1 MYNVAEQYKDSDPGQ
16 ARHWYEL
23 AAQVG
28 YTNAMVE
35 LGNLLA
41 GSDVEQ
47 ARRWFEQ
54 AVQAGNTVAMY
65 NLAVSLQYSDPD
77 RARFWLGMLNQVSAK
92 ASPGG

>member
-1 MYNVAEQYKDSDPGQ
+1 
-16 ARHWYEL
+16 
-23 AAQVG
+23 
-28 YTNAMVE
+28 MVE